1 MKPIILLA
9 LAAIFS
15 LPMLAQPSDLRGKKA
30 KMDAMKAE
38 FITRELDLSPQEAQQ
53 FWPVYNELDKKIENL
68 RIGLAEKF
76 IAIKNDGKTL
86 DDLSDAELTALMN
99 QRLSNEEQIAKL
111 KREYHDKFLK
121 VLGIKK
127 TAKLYLAEMD
137 FAREFMRQSRGSHL
151 EGGGRPE

>member
-15 LPMLAQPSDLRGKKA
+15 LPMLPQPSDLRGKKA

-137 FAREFMRQSRGSHL
+137 FARELMRQSRGRHP